1 MDLLTDVL
9 LLVLILVLVEVLAS
23 DAVRIRIARRVEL
36 LRIRCG
42 RRLPVGS
49 YRLEADTTIGIR
61 FGVDDTTLILRL
73 PLPDPVIGR
82 VIEYTGATDSSTT
95 FLVGGEAV
103 NPDALLEAYDE
114 SLGPLEIRVWEAG
127 RIAELAI
134 AADVHRSEAPTR
146 QDRRRTLDLA
156 SEHSRSCAM
165 LRWWPI

>member
-23 DAVRIRIARRVEL
+23 GAVRIWLARRVEL

-42 RRLPVGS
+42 RQLPVGS
-49 YRLEADTTIGIR
+49 YRLESEIGIR

-73 PLPDPVIGR
+73 PLLDPVTGR
-82 VIEYTGATDSSTT
+82 VIKYTGATDSSTT

-127 RIAELAI
+127 RIAELGI
-134 AADVHRSEAPTR
+134 AVDAHRPPAT
-146 QDRRRTLDLA
+146 
-156 SEHSRSCAM
+156 
-165 LRWWPI
+165 I